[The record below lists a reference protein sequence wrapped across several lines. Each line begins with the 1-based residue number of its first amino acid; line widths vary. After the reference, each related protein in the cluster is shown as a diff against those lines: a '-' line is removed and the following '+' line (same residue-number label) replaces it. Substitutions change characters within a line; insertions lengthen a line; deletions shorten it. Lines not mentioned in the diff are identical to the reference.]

1 MTKLSKRSKF
11 LIIVFSLIV
20 SACVYAA
27 CCTSFYSKMT
37 PWQLEQKIDPDAK
50 TGLTKLKAHIDSAT
64 IAGIAFCA
72 TAILSFAALKK
83 FAKI

>member
-20 SACVYAA
+20 SA
-27 CCTSFYSKMT
+27 
-37 PWQLEQKIDPDAK
+37 
-50 TGLTKLKAHIDSAT
+50 KLKAHIDSAT

-83 FAKI
+83 FAKK